1 MPIHQPDPRRR
12 YGRRGWKLNT
22 AEVILNSWAGHIC
35 PHSRP
40 TPAFP
45 EPPGSQGGSQ
55 NRALRFARAR
65 TLTPLPGEIEIHS
78 VTRISND
85 TGSQN
90 ANKSENPPVT
100 PHHRSDCG
108 HFSECRAPKHY
119 PRICL
124 CKVEKWQPSPIHKLI
139 ESATLLAVS
148 RSKSESRQQ
157 ETDVSPCLTAV

>member
-1 MPIHQPDPRRR
+1 MPIHQPGPRRR
-12 YGRRGWKLNT
+12 NGRRGWKLNT
-22 AEVILNSWAGHIC
+22 PLKSSLIINSWAGRIC
-35 PHSRP
+35 PPSRP
-40 TPAFP
+40 APTFP
-45 EPPGSQGGSQ
+45 EPPGSDG
-55 NRALRFARAR
+55 ALRFARAWN
-65 TLTPLPGEIEIHS
+65 LTPLPGEIEIHS

-157 ETDVSPCLTAV
+157 ETDVAPCLTAV